1 VRQASATRVPAA
13 LFASLFIAIL
23 LLVPG
28 FLAQCDNSGMKVLVT
43 GAAGFIGAALVE
55 ALAQRPEVGRVVAF
69 DQSEPAVKGP
79 KIEPV
84 TGNLA
89 YAPTARS
96 LMGGDGRVD
105 AIFHLASL
113 VSGGAEQNFELG
125 MKVNFDAT
133 RDLLEAARIAGHSP
147 KFIFTSSIAVYR
159 GVNLEVTDD
168 TRPSPRLSYGAQKL
182 MCEVMI
188 DDYTR
193 RGFVDGRSIR
203 LPTVLVRPGA
213 ANTAVSGWS
222 SAIIREPLAGRDY
235 VCPVGPHTRMACISV
250 SRVVDSLIH
259 AMEIPADDLGPDR
272 TLMLTGITASA
283 QTMLTAVQQATGGK
297 PLGKETDGHVT
308 LGQVRFDPDP
318 AAQALMDSV
327 ARSTFSARAARL
339 GFKHSANINEIV
351 DEYIQGRTS

>member
-1 VRQASATRVPAA
+1 
-13 LFASLFIAIL
+13 
-23 LLVPG
+23 
-28 FLAQCDNSGMKVLVT
+28 MKVLVT

-55 ALAQRPEVGRVVAF
+55 ALARRPEIERIVAF
-69 DQSEPAVKGP
+69 DQTEPVAGNSKV
-79 KIEPV
+79 EAV

-89 YAPTARS
+89 YAPMARS
-96 LMGGDGRVD
+96 LVD
-105 AIFHLASL
+105 SGIDAVFHLASL

-133 RDLLEAARIAGHSP
+133 RDLLEAARMLGGSP

-159 GVNLEVTDD
+159 GANLDVTDE
-168 TRPSPRLSYGAQKL
+168 TRPTPRLSYGAQKL

-188 DDYTR
+188 DDYSR
-193 RGFVDGRSIR
+193 RGYVDGCCLR

-250 SRVVDSLIH
+250 NRVVESLIH
-259 AMEIPADDLGPDR
+259 AMSLSGEELGADRAFVLPGISVSAQSMLEAVQKAAGGR
-272 TLMLTGITASA
+272 TLGT
-283 QTMLTAVQQATGGK
+283 
-297 PLGKETDGHVT
+297 
-308 LGQVRFDPDP
+308 VRFNPDP

-327 ARSTFSARAARL
+327 ARSTYSARAERL
-339 GFKHSANINEIV
+339 GFRASKSIEEIV
-351 DEYIQGRTS
+351 NEYLDRRKA